1 MCDFGD
7 AVLAAPKST
16 GTRCEFGY
24 AGGTQLCAIL
34 IGDTSWCRL
43 DSADE
48 TWPLRLNAW
57 LEWYNPKNTN
67 ED

>member
-7 AVLAAPKST
+7 AVWSVAQVT
-16 GTRCEFGY
+16 GARCEFGY
-24 AGGTQLCAIL
+24 AEGSQLCAIL

-57 LEWYNPKNTN
+57 LEWYNPTNTN

>member
-7 AVLAAPKST
+7 SVWAVAQAT
-16 GTRCEFGY
+16 GTRCEFGH
-24 AGGTQLCAIL
+24 AEGSQLCAIL
-34 IGDTSWCRL
+34 IGDASWCRL

-48 TWPLRLNAW
+48 TWPIRLNAW
-57 LEWYNPKNTN
+57 LEWYNPTNTN

>member
-7 AVLAAPKST
+7 AVWHVANVT
-16 GTRCEFGY
+16 GSRCEFGY
-24 AGGTQLCAIL
+24 SEGKSICAVMIS
-34 IGDTSWCRL
+34 DTSWCRL

-57 LEWYNPKNTN
+57 LEWYNPTNTN

>member
-7 AVLAAPKST
+7 AVWAVAKATSS
-16 GTRCEFGY
+16 RCEFGY
-24 AGGTQLCAIL
+24 AEGSQICAIL
-34 IGDTSWCRL
+34 INDKSWCRL

-57 LEWYNPKNTN
+57 LEWYNQTNTN

>member
-7 AVLAAPKST
+7 AVYEVSVIT

-24 AGGTQLCAIL
+24 AEGSNLCAMMIS
-34 IGDTSWCRL
+34 DTSWCRL
-43 DSADE
+43 DSSDE

-57 LEWYNPKNTN
+57 LEWYNPTNTN

>member
-7 AVLAAPKST
+7 AVWSVAQVT

-24 AGGTQLCAIL
+24 AECSQLCAIL
-34 IGDTSWCRL
+34 ISDTSWCRL

-48 TWPLRLNAW
+48 TWLIRLNAW
-57 LEWYNPKNTN
+57 LEWYNPTNTN

>member
-7 AVLAAPKST
+7 AVWHVANVT
-16 GTRCEFGY
+16 GSRCEFGY
-24 AGGTQLCAIL
+24 ADGSQLCAIL
-34 IGDTSWCRL
+34 ISDKSWCRL
-43 DSADE
+43 DSSDE

-57 LEWYNPKNTN
+57 LEWYNPTNTN

>member
-7 AVLAAPKST
+7 AVWAASVAT
-16 GTRCEFGY
+16 RTRCEFGRSDNG
-24 AGGTQLCAIL
+24 AL
-34 IGDTSWCRL
+34 IATLINDQSWCRL

-48 TWPLRLNAW
+48 TWPIRLNAW
-57 LEWYNPKNTN
+57 LEWYNPTNTN

>member
-7 AVLAAPKST
+7 AVWAASKST

-24 AGGTQLCAIL
+24 AEGQSLCAVL
-34 IGDTSWCRL
+34 ISDTSWCRV
-43 DSADE
+43 DSQDA
-48 TWPLRLNAW
+48 TWRQRLNSW
-57 LEWYNPKNTN
+57 IEWYNPTNTN